1 MATVTKTGIK
11 WIKVSKTDALGNSY
25 DDSWRLNNSI
35 RINYSDIGSTQYN
48 INTITEYST
57 YWLLGLNYANPTSSI
72 QGAKNYKVVAFNN
85 DPYTFNTGESSSITN
100 YIESVDA
107 SSLFNTTTGRFQ
119 TLNQVNIP
127 LTYTASVTFNLTN
140 PAQAYPVV
148 KFVENPGEVENVLNV
163 ESVLNPGSNPFT
175 IVLMGSFTP
184 NVGSSYGLVVG
195 QDYDSMASPVEIQN
209 PQDIT
214 LTITQSIA
222 PASNTITILNPFIT
236 TPFEGTDCDVTYG
249 FVDQTPYS
257 QYRQDIDYSTGAAI
271 PTNQQLLV
279 SGTATPAQV
288 KDYYYQYKRHTL
300 PRYEGS
306 RGQGYKYNI
315 YTPAGTLLIDNQTL
329 NYEGDK
335 SYGTDPL
342 INYERSFAARF
353 QYIAGYSPERFN
365 TIFAYV
371 TDLVDENGTIFQPKL
386 ATPTYYNL
394 AGTFEQ
400 GDKAVITLLA
410 SQNASQFSSLNNE
423 FSIHKG
429 AQRIEPIL
437 YTSNGIEGNT
447 TPYNTMSFNYYGVTY
462 DTRLTS
468 STDFTFTNAKP
479 VEGTGVGYEI
489 SSSATP
495 IISYSSVIWPGG
507 AGQSR
512 FNKNSGVYT
521 FGPSDLINTSVQ
533 FQLSTDLIN
542 YSTAS
547 SQEIIIRLQE
557 KTGSTFY
564 NKQNW
569 SVTLG
574 PQPLQGNSTNYYYQ
588 SPNQYQVTSNFFF
601 PIPSASYRFTIEAP
615 GTSPLDTVGMEAGAA
630 YAFAAPTQIKLNQQ
644 VDAGNADP
652 TVGDNYFTTGSDRAS
667 LTASVALSSKYKS
680 IFKQVSLT
688 GSGYNPITL
697 PFTPQPGDEIRF
709 NNLEAFTYMIYDVK
723 DPKQEPDGK
732 MKILITPQLPS
743 GSNINT
749 NIALIRRYVPDANYV
764 LLEGGKPAGA
774 TPGGII
780 RPKYITTKMA
790 DALNNSS
797 IFTLQAGSSNP
808 L

>member
-1 MATVTKTGIK
+1 MATVTKTGVK

-48 INTITEYST
+48 INTVTEYPT
-57 YWLLGLNYANPTSSI
+57 YWLLGLNYANPTSSL
-72 QGAKNYKVVAFNN
+72 QGAKDYRLLASASTTQALDSLATQVVDYKPVI
-85 DPYTFNTGESSSITN
+85 NTLGYFDDTSDK
-100 YIESVDA
+100 YG
-107 SSLFNTTTGRFQ
+107 L
-119 TLNQVNIP
+119 QVTPNIP
-127 LTYTASVTFNLTN
+127 LQIT
-140 PAQAYPVV
+140 
-148 KFVENPGEVENVLNV
+148 
-163 ESVLNPGSNPFT
+163 GS
-175 IVLMGSFTP
+175 
-184 NVGSSYGLVVG
+184 
-195 QDYDSMASPVEIQN
+195 AEIQN
-209 PQDIT
+209 NTGTTAEVELSILQNGDPIIT
-214 LTITQSIA
+214 NTFSITAGGTKVQCSASLLITASYGYSYSIQTRNNTNVSLAILGGSSANTKFIITQSVA
-222 PASNTITILNPFIT
+222 PASNTITILDPFIT

-249 FVDQTPYS
+249 LVDQTPYS
-257 QYRQDIDYSTGAAI
+257 QYRQDIDYSTGATI
-271 PTNQQLLV
+271 PTNQQLLI

-288 KDYYYQYKRHTL
+288 KDYYYQYKRHIL

-306 RGQGYKYNI
+306 RGQGYKYNV
-315 YTPAGTLLIDNQTL
+315 YTPAGILLIDNQTL
-329 NYEGDK
+329 AYEGDK

-342 INYERSFAARF
+342 INYQRSFAARF

-371 TDLVDENGTIFQPKL
+371 TDLVDENGNVFQPKL
-386 ATPTYYNL
+386 GSPTYYTL
-394 AGTFEQ
+394 AGSFEQ
-400 GDKAVITLLA
+400 GDRAIVTLLS
-410 SQNASQFSSLNNE
+410 SQNASQFSSLNSE
-423 FSIHKG
+423 FPIHKG

-479 VEGTGVGYEI
+479 VEGLGVGYEI

-512 FNKNSGVYT
+512 FNKDSGVYT
-521 FGPSDLINTSVQ
+521 FGSSDLVNTSVQ
-533 FQLSTDLIN
+533 FELSTDLIN
-542 YSTAS
+542 YTTS
-547 SQEIIIRLQE
+547 SAQQIVIKLQE

-564 NKQNW
+564 NKQQW

-574 PQPLQGNSTNYYYQ
+574 PGNLGNPRNYSYQ
-588 SPNQYQVTSNFFF
+588 SPNQYQVKSNFFF

-615 GTSPLDTVGMEAGAA
+615 GAPPLDPTGMEAGAA

-667 LTASVALSSKYKS
+667 LTASIALSSKYKS

-688 GSGYNPITL
+688 GSGYNPVTL

-732 MKILITPQLPS
+732 MKMLITPPLPT

-749 NIALIRRYVPDANYV
+749 NVALIRRYVPDANYI
-764 LLEGGKPAGA
+764 LLEGGKPAGG

-780 RPKYITTKMA
+780 RPKYITSKMA
-790 DALNNSS
+790 DALDNSS

>member
-1 MATVTKTGIK
+1 M
-11 WIKVSKTDALGNSY
+11 VSL
-25 DDSWRLNNSI
+25 
-35 RINYSDIGSTQYN
+35 
-48 INTITEYST
+48 
-57 YWLLGLNYANPTSSI
+57 
-72 QGAKNYKVVAFNN
+72 
-85 DPYTFNTGESSSITN
+85 
-100 YIESVDA
+100 
-107 SSLFNTTTGRFQ
+107 
-119 TLNQVNIP
+119 
-127 LTYTASVTFNLTN
+127 
-140 PAQAYPVV
+140 
-148 KFVENPGEVENVLNV
+148 VENPSEETQTIIKKV
-163 ESVLNPGSNPFT
+163 SILNPGTTPYT
-175 IVLMGSFTP
+175 IAISGSFIP
-184 NVGSSYGLVVG
+184 NPASNYGLVVG
-195 QDYDSMASPVEIQN
+195 QDFDAAAVLVHIDSAG
-209 PQDIT
+209 D
-214 LTITQSIA
+214 LLFTITQSVA
-222 PASNTITILNPFIT
+222 PASNTLTTPTPFFT
-236 TPFEGTDCDVTYG
+236 SPFEGTDCDVTYG
-249 FVDQTPYS
+249 QVDQVPYS
-257 QYRQDIDYSTGAAI
+257 QYYMDIDYSNSTTI
-271 PTNQQLLV
+271 PVNQQALI

-288 KDYYYQYKRHTL
+288 KDYYYQYQRHIL
-300 PRYEGS
+300 PRYKGS
-306 RGQGYKYNI
+306 RGQAYKYNT
-315 YTPAGTLLIDNQTL
+315 YTSAKTLLIDNQTL
-329 NYEGDK
+329 DYKGDV

-342 INYERSFAARF
+342 INYQRSYAARF

-371 TDLVDENGTIFQPKL
+371 TDLVDENGSISQPTL
-386 ATPTYYNL
+386 ASPAYYNL

-400 GDKAVITLLA
+400 GDRAVVTLLA

-423 FSIHKG
+423 FTIHKG

-437 YTSNGIEGNT
+437 YTSNGVEGNT

-468 STDFTFTNAKP
+468 SIDFTFTNAKP
-479 VEGTGVGYEI
+479 EETGSIGYEI

-495 IISYSSVIWPGG
+495 IISYSSTIWPGG

-521 FGPSDLINTSVQ
+521 FLPSDIINTTVQ

-574 PQPLQGNSTNYYYQ
+574 PQDLQGNNTNYYYQ
-588 SPNQYQVTSNFFF
+588 SPNQYQVTTNYFF

-615 GTSPLDTVGMEAGAA
+615 GVASLDRTGTKAGAS

-644 VDAGNADP
+644 IDAGNIDP
-652 TVGDNYFTTGSDRAS
+652 TVGDNYFTTGSDRTS

-688 GSGYNPITL
+688 GSGYNTVTL
-697 PFTPQPGDEIRF
+697 PFTPMPGDEIRF
-709 NNLEAFTYMIYDVK
+709 NNLEAYTYMIYDVK
-723 DPKQEPDGK
+723 DPKQEPDGQLK
-732 MKILITPQLPS
+732 LIITPALPS
-743 GSNINT
+743 GSSINT
-749 NIALIRRYVPDANYV
+749 NVALIRRYVQDANYV

-780 RPKYITTKMA
+780 RPKYITTKMTN
-790 DALNNSS
+790 ALNNSG

-808 L
+808 F